1 MEPYTASAGNGG
13 SRQATIRRPAF
24 QSGSHRSLRDAA
36 GGRLRDGRS
45 DRQLDATTD
54 EHADGIPVSVLK
66 QLYED
71 WALLPGAI
79 EETLRFYSPCRPR
92 DVGRRRHRAWRAG
105 RQCRVVGRW
114 LAHFSNRDPDLFP
127 NPSRFDI
134 RRWPNEHLTFGDGRR
149 RCLGAPLAR
158 LELTIALQVLLERLP
173 GLRRDRTEP
182 FACTYGTVDAL
193 ERLPYSFADPGQWS

>member
-1 MEPYTASAGNGG
+1 MPGRGSLAG
-13 SRQATIRRPAF
+13 
-24 QSGSHRSLRDAA
+24 SL
-36 GGRLRDGRS
+36 
-45 DRQLDATTD
+45 
-54 EHADGIPVSVLK
+54 
-66 QLYED
+66 
-71 WALLPGAI
+71 
-79 EETLRFYSPCRPR
+79 
-92 DVGRRRHRAWRAG
+92 
-105 RQCRVVGRW
+105 
-114 LAHFSNRDPDLFP
+114 SNRDPDLFP

-193 ERLPYSFADPGQWS
+193 ERLPYCFADPGQWS

>member
-13 SRQATIRRPAF
+13 SRQATVRTPAF

-79 EETLRFYSPCRPR
+79 EETLRFYPPYPAS
-92 DVGRRRHRAWRAG
+92 RRKVVADTELGGQAVNAGSWVAGWLTSATVILTSSLTRAG
-105 RQCRVVGRW
+105 
-114 LAHFSNRDPDLFP
+114 S
-127 NPSRFDI
+127 
-134 RRWPNEHLTFGDGRR
+134 TFG
-149 RCLGAPLAR
+149 A
-158 LELTIALQVLLERLP
+158 
-173 GLRRDRTEP
+173 
-182 FACTYGTVDAL
+182 
-193 ERLPYSFADPGQWS
+193 GQTST

>member
-1 MEPYTASAGNGG
+1 M
-13 SRQATIRRPAF
+13 
-24 QSGSHRSLRDAA
+24 LLAA
-36 GGRLRDGRS
+36 GYETAVAIANLV
-45 DRQLDATTD
+45 LFADATTD

-79 EETLRFYSPCRPR
+79 EETLRFYSPYPAS
-92 DVGRRRHRAWRAG
+92 RRKVVADTELGGQAVNAG
-105 RQCRVVGRW
+105 SWVAGW
-114 LAHFSNRDPDLFP
+114 LTSANRDPDLFP

-182 FACTYGTVDAL
+182 LARAYGTVDAL